1 MSDPLMLQETRE
13 APQVIRRLLEQN
25 QSRVEQLWQVIQER
39 QPLFAVTIARGSS
52 DHASLYLKYAIEL
65 TLGIPV
71 ASFAPSV
78 SSVYKRTLN
87 LQRGLVIA
95 ISQSGAS
102 PDVVES
108 VRSARE
114 GGAITLAITNNVDS
128 PLAKTAEFLLPMQAG
143 PERAVAATKSFVA
156 SAAAF
161 LHLLAEGDA
170 DLKEALH
177 ALPEVQEQA
186 LHLEDTLR
194 LTADRYRYASSMVI
208 LARGPHFGIAHE
220 SALKL
225 KETTGIHAEAY
236 STAEFSHGPTRII
249 EQGFPI
255 LAYQTRDVTHP
266 LNEQAYQDLEA
277 RGADLLTIGA
287 SSDLKRATQIIT
299 PASAHPLLDPL
310 VNILPFYLF
319 SGHVALAR
327 NLNPDNPPHLK
338 KVTLTV

>member
-13 APQVIRRLLEQN
+13 APSVVRRLLAQN
-25 QSRVEQLWQVIQER
+25 QQRVDTLWQVIQER

-78 SSVYKRTLN
+78 SSVYHKTLN

-108 VRSARE
+108 VRAARAS
-114 GGAITLAITNNVDS
+114 GAITLAITNNVDS
-128 PLAKTAEFLLPMQAG
+128 PLASAAEFLLPMHAG
-143 PERAVAATKSFVA
+143 PEKAVAATKSFVA

-161 LHLLAEGDA
+161 LHLLGEA
-170 DLKEALH
+170 DPELKAALH
-177 ALPEVQEQA
+177 TLPDVQEKA
-186 LHLEDTLR
+186 LQLEDSLR

-255 LAYQTRDVTHP
+255 LAYQTRDVTQS
-266 LNEQAYQDLEA
+266 LNEEAYRDLEG

-287 SSDLKRATQIIT
+287 SSLLNRATQVIT
-299 PASAHPLLDPL
+299 PPADHPLLDPL

-319 SGHVALAR
+319 SGYVALAR

-338 KVTLTV
+338 KVTLTR